1 MGKPRFNSRELTNRL
16 RELLAEVHDTVLNDD
31 KEAVLITKGEALAE
45 LLMTRALGWTEEVIE
60 ESGIPGKTITRKV
73 LHNPERWAIELIYD
87 RTEGKSPQALPDDK
101 GGLTAADRVSEI
113 AKKKVNQLTEEAT
126 AGESDGT

>member
-1 MGKPRFNSRELTNRL
+1 MAKAKYNSRELTNRL
-16 RELLAEVHDTVLNDD
+16 RELLAEVHDTILNDD

-45 LLMTRALGWTEEVIE
+45 LLMKRALGWTEEVIE
-60 ESGIPGKTITRKV
+60 ESGIPGKTIARKV
-73 LHNPERWAIELIYD
+73 ERSPERWAIELIYD

-113 AKKKVNQLTEEAT
+113 ARKKVNQLTEEAT